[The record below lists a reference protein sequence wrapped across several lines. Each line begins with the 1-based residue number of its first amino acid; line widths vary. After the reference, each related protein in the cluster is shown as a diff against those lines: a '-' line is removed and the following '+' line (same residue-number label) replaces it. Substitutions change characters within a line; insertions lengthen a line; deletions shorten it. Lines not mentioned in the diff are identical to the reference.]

1 MKWTPAAAGVA
12 VLSLAFGGNADGKR
26 CIKSAVVGGVAGHG
40 MAGAAAGCV
49 IGDHETNK
57 PDPNNAD
64 A

>member
-1 MKWTPAAAGVA
+1 M
-12 VLSLAFGGNADGKR
+12 LSLAFGGNADGKR